1 MRMNLQS
8 VRSGLI
14 TDHAKRILLYATEG
28 VGKSTFAASAPS
40 PIFLCPEDGTAHLD
54 VARFPEPE
62 SWADV
67 RAAVAT
73 LRTEPHDYK
82 TFVVDTLDWIE
93 PLCWAHVCKQG
104 KRTSI
109 EDFGFGKGYVAA
121 LDEWRAFV
129 ADLDRLR
136 AERKMQ
142 IILLAHAIV
151 RTFKNPDGEDFDRYN
166 LKIHE
171 KAAGLF
177 KEWSDVV
184 LFANHETYTSKIN
197 GREKGIS
204 TGARVMHTERRA
216 AFDAKNRY
224 NMPDTLPLSYTEF
237 DNAVAG
243 NSPER
248 ANALRADIRN
258 LLREIGDEK
267 TTAAVEKWLSE
278 TGDSVVKLSQGLNRL
293 AAKRR

>member
-1 MRMNLQS
+1 M
-8 VRSGLI
+8 
-14 TDHAKRILLYATEG
+14 
-28 VGKSTFAASAPS
+28 
-40 PIFLCPEDGTAHLD
+40 
-54 VARFPEPE
+54 ARFPEPE

-267 TTAAVEKWLSE
+267 TTAAVEKWLQE

>member
-8 VRSGLI
+8 VRSDLI